1 MRNTMHGHEARER
14 ACPLMKRCHR
24 SLSSPQST
32 AHRKTY
38 ESAREGARGV
48 GASVAAA
55 VAGREVA
62 LGNLG
67 RPSTPHARHTG
78 AQCGDGVEGGGG
90 NETRTREARG
100 KAARAEATWHD
111 RAQGI
116 GQCSPTLAAL
126 GRAPP
131 APS

>member
-1 MRNTMHGHEARER
+1 MADKGTVDAQHDARARGKGARMPLDEA
-14 ACPLMKRCHR
+14 LHL
-24 SLSSPQST
+24 SLPCPQST
-32 AHRKTY
+32 EHRKTY

-78 AQCGDGVEGGGG
+78 AQCVDGVEGHGLK
-90 NETRTREARG
+90 N
-100 KAARAEATWHD
+100 
-111 RAQGI
+111 
-116 GQCSPTLAAL
+116 
-126 GRAPP
+126 
-131 APS
+131 